1 MRTWTHQQRARL
13 AALTDAIETLR
24 LSSAWPADNIL
35 SDACA
40 LLGTD
45 SVGIYSVA
53 ETPAGWRFERYY
65 VEADHQ
71 LRIREGMLRL
81 FARRDVP
88 VLFYDVARPAP
99 DQRNRLIE
107 ATAMIDATV
116 PGGWTGSALC
126 REVLE
131 PVGLGRL
138 QQHRILLC
146 DRGSLL
152 AWFGAFHAGPLARW
166 QQRTLHAL
174 ARPLRRRLLAERR
187 LGAAPRSLAALDAA
201 LDNIGGPAFVVR
213 ASGAILTLNGEARRL
228 LDSSRDLLRT
238 ALHDALRGR
247 PTSVAFD
254 ITEIRDNGV
263 STCWL
268 LVARPA
274 PEAVLETA
282 LARATTRWQLT
293 HRQRQV
299 LDLVVRGLTNA
310 TIAAE
315 LALSARAVELHVS
328 ALLAR
333 LGVSSRAAIVATVL
347 TPAI

>member
-1 MRTWTHQQRARL
+1 MRTWTHQQRARV
-13 AALTDAIETLR
+13 AALTDEIETLR
-24 LSSAWPADNIL
+24 LDSPWRHDDVL
-35 SDACA
+35 SEAHT
-40 LLGTD
+40 LLAAE
-45 SVGIYSVA
+45 SLAMYSVA
-53 ETPAGWRFERYY
+53 ETRTGWHFERYY
-65 VEADHQ
+65 VQADPQ

-99 DQRNRLIE
+99 EQRNRLIE

-116 PGGWTGSALC
+116 RGGWMGSALC
-126 REVLE
+126 REVLD
-131 PVGLGRL
+131 PLGLGRL

-146 DRGSLL
+146 DHGSLL
-152 AWFGAFHAGPLARW
+152 AWFGAFHTGPLARW
-166 QQRTLHAL
+166 QQRTLHAI

-187 LGAAPRSLAALDAA
+187 LAAAPRSLAALDAA
-201 LDNIGGPAFVVR
+201 LDNIGAPAFVVR
-213 ASGAILTLNGEARRL
+213 ANGAILTLNGEARRL
-228 LDSSRDLLRT
+228 LEASRDLLRT

-254 ITEIRDNGV
+254 ITEIHDNGV
-263 STCWL
+263 SRCWL

-315 LALSARAVELHVS
+315 LTLTARAVELHIS

-333 LGVSSRAAIVATVL
+333 AAVENRAALVSAVL
-347 TPAI
+347 LA

>member
-1 MRTWTHQQRARL
+1 MRTWTHEQRARL
-13 AALTDAIETLR
+13 AALTNEIETLR
-24 LSSAWPADNIL
+24 LDSPWRPDDLL
-35 SDACA
+35 SDAHA
-40 LLGTD
+40 LLATESLGM
-45 SVGIYSVA
+45 YSVA
-53 ETPAGWRFERYY
+53 ETRAGWQFERYY
-65 VEADHQ
+65 VQADRQ
-71 LRIREGMLRL
+71 LRIRDGMLTL
-81 FARRDVP
+81 FARIGIP

-99 DQRNRLIE
+99 AQRNRLIE
-107 ATAMIDATV
+107 ATAMIDASV
-116 PGGWTGSALC
+116 PGGWTGSALY

-131 PVGLGRL
+131 PLGLGGH

-146 DRGSLL
+146 DHGSLL
-152 AWFGAFHAGPLARW
+152 AWFGAFHTRPLARW

-201 LDNIGGPAFVVR
+201 LDNIGAPAFVVR
-213 ASGAILTLNGEARRL
+213 ASGAILTLNGEGRRL
-228 LDSSRDLLRT
+228 LEASRDVVRT

-274 PEAVLETA
+274 PEIVLETA
-282 LARATTRWQLT
+282 LARATTSWQLT
-293 HRQRQV
+293 PRQGQV

-315 LALSARAVELHVS
+315 LALSARAVELHIS

-333 LGVSSRAAIVATVL
+333 AAVANRAALVSAVL
-347 TPAI
+347 LA